1 MSLLLGFPGR
11 LGNFF
16 GSDAGVDVASL
27 VHLVNETDP
36 IADQIVLNISVAI
49 VLENHQKFA

>member
-1 MSLLLGFPGR
+1 MGR
-11 LGNFF
+11 LSDFF